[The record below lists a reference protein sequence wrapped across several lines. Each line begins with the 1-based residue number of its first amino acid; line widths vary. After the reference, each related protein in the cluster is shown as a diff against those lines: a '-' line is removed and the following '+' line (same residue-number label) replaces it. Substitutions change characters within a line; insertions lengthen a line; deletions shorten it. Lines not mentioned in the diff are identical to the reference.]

1 MTDIAK
7 PNNAAPTTAVVSGK
21 PNFFDILFLIFLAC
35 MLCIVAWVG
44 MLSYEEGVKNKTTI
58 QNGEAWVTWLKD
70 NSDARMKED
79 FPIES
84 CAVSAEERRR
94 WGDCVNEILE
104 NAKELKA
111 LIDPFTHEPLRFV
124 AKCVPKD
131 PSTFGAI
138 FLEKIVPT
146 APGSAIASVASQ
158 LTDMDPIDTKI
169 ALRLTV
175 CDKGGYPIKV
185 DEFEF

>member
-7 PNNAAPTTAVVSGK
+7 PNNAAPLAPAVSGK
-21 PNFFDILFLIFLAC
+21 PNFFDILFLILLTCILA
-35 MLCIVAWVG
+35 VVVWVG
-44 MLSYEEGVKNKTTI
+44 TLSYDEGVKNKITI
-58 QNGEAWVTWLKD
+58 QNGEAWVTWLKE
-70 NSDARMKED
+70 NSDARMKEG

-84 CAVSAEERRR
+84 CATSVDERRR
-94 WGDCVNEILE
+94 WGDCMNEILA
-104 NAKELKA
+104 NVKELN
-111 LIDPFTHEPLRFV
+111 LTNPFTNAPVAFV
-124 AKCVPKD
+124 AKCVAKD
-131 PSTFGAI
+131 FNTVGGI

-146 APGSAIASVASQ
+146 PPGSAIPAVASQ

-169 ALRLTV
+169 ALKMTV

>member
-1 MTDIAK
+1 MTEIATQD
-7 PNNAAPTTAVVSGK
+7 NGSPTTAVVSGK
-21 PNFFDILFLIFLAC
+21 PNAFDILFLIFFFFFLA
-35 MLCIVAWVG
+35 IVAWVG

-58 QNGEAWVTWLKD
+58 QHGEAWVAWLKD

-79 FPIES
+79 FPIER

-94 WGDCVNEILE
+94 WGDCLSEILE
-104 NAKELKA
+104 KVKELN
-111 LIDPFTHEPLRFV
+111 LINPFTNQPVSFV
-124 AKCVPKD
+124 AKCVAKD
-131 PSTFGAI
+131 QSTFGGL

-146 APGSAIASVASQ
+146 APGSAIPAVAPQ
-158 LTDMDPIDTKI
+158 LTEMDPIDTKV
-169 ALRLTV
+169 ALKLTV

>member
-7 PNNAAPTTAVVSGK
+7 PNNAAPLAPAVSGK
-21 PNFFDILFLIFLAC
+21 PNFFDILFLIFLAG
-35 MLCIVAWVG
+35 MLAVVAWVG

-58 QNGEAWVTWLKD
+58 QNGEAWVTWLKE
-70 NSDARMKED
+70 NSDARMKEG

-84 CAVSAEERRR
+84 CAASVEERRR
-94 WGDCVNEILE
+94 WGDCFNEIVA
-104 NAKELKA
+104 NVKELQ
-111 LIDPFTHEPLRFV
+111 LTNPFTHEPVNFV
-124 AKCVPKD
+124 AKCVAKD
-131 PSTFGAI
+131 FNTVGGI

-146 APGSAIASVASQ
+146 APGSAIPAVASQ
-158 LTDMDPIDTKI
+158 LTDMDPIDTKVS
-169 ALRLTV
+169 LKLTV

>member
-7 PNNAAPTTAVVSGK
+7 PNNAAPTTTVVSGK
-21 PNFFDILFLIFLAC
+21 PNFFDVLFLIFLAC
-35 MLCIVAWVG
+35 MLAVVAWVG
-44 MLSYEEGVKNKTTI
+44 MLSYEEGVKNKTSV
-58 QNGEAWVTWLKD
+58 QNGEAWVAWLKD

-94 WGDCVNEILE
+94 WGDCMAGILE
-104 NAKELKA
+104 NVKTLNDLKN
-111 LIDPFTHEPLRFV
+111 PFTHQPVAFV

-138 FLEKIVPT
+138 FLEKNVPT
-146 APGSAIASVASQ
+146 APGSAIPAVASQ
-158 LTDMDPIDTKI
+158 LTDMDPIDTKM
-169 ALRLTV
+169 ALKLTV